1 MAARNISGLPT
12 QRRSAILRFPTLA
25 MPHGVSTLS
34 VSMAQQQ
41 RFQQRS
47 PAQLLVLACPAS
59 YWHLVAFSAGG
70 GGGGN
75 SHQPSAK
82 HFQQS
87 SSNGSDLSKRK
98 FRLVYRSED
107 IEGSLPALIPTSTQF
122 RYCVTVTGVEIGFE
136 SGSAPPAGYGVSRN
150 GLREPGGNPLKLTP
164 RQ

>member
-25 MPHGVSTLS
+25 MTHGVSTSS

-59 YWHLVAFSAGG
+59 YWHLVVFSAGG

-75 SHQPSAK
+75 SHQPSAE
-82 HFQQS
+82 HFQQCAEFLPLRNRGLGPHLAIQFLAS
-87 SSNGSDLSKRK
+87 VSVLNLRTCSCWPLPTRPSPFGPLNLESTNRIVAATPVLKR
-98 FRLVYRSED
+98 
-107 IEGSLPALIPTSTQF
+107 
-122 RYCVTVTGVEIGFE
+122 
-136 SGSAPPAGYGVSRN
+136 
-150 GLREPGGNPLKLTP
+150 
-164 RQ
+164 